1 MKRVAVDKIRNIGL
15 MAHIDAGKTTTTERI
30 LFYTGVTYK
39 IGEVDDGT
47 AVMDWM
53 EQEQERGITITS
65 AATTCFWND
74 YRINIIDTP
83 GHVDFTAEVE
93 RSLRVLDGAIIVLCG
108 VGGVEPQT
116 EKVWFQSAKYH
127 IPRIAYVNKMDRV
140 GSDFADVVGQLEDK
154 FKVITL
160 PLQLPLG
167 SEDNFCGVIDLVAMK
182 AYRYNGELPGAR
194 VETEEIP
201 AELRDEALLHREQLI
216 ERLAEMD
223 NEVMELFLEK
233 KEVPE
238 ALLKRAVRAATID
251 LKAVPVL
258 LGSSFRNKG
267 VQNLLDAVVDY
278 LPSPADKADV
288 AGSDPKSGRALSRK
302 LSDSEP
308 LSALVFKIISDPYVG
323 QLVYFRVYSGVIKVG
338 ATVLNGRRGQKLRV
352 AKLLKMHANKREEV
366 EAVHSGDIAAT
377 VGLKDV
383 ATGDT
388 LCDERHPILLDAIQ
402 FPEPVVQ
409 ATIEPR
415 LTSEHQKLDEVLAKL
430 VSEDPTLKSYVDSHT
445 GQAILSGMGELH
457 LEVIQER
464 IKREFKIQT
473 KLGKPRVAYYETVRQ
488 AARGEEKYVKQSG
501 GKGQYGHVLL
511 EVRPFDGDGKF
522 KFSSRVKPGIIPKEF
537 LPAIEQGVLEAMDI
551 GVIAGFPI
559 THVEVELLDGS
570 FHEEDSTELAYK
582 IAASMAFKTAFRKG
596 NPIMLEPIM
605 KVEIAVQDD
614 YLGEVMADLNARQG
628 KVTNMDLKN
637 GLHVIDGQVPLSL
650 MFGYAKA
657 LRTLTQGRGNYSLEF
672 LKYSEMSEDK
682 MKDVL
687 KTQLGIYTTN

>member
-1 MKRVAVDKIRNIGL
+1 MKIVPVDKIRNIGL

-30 LFYTGVTYK
+30 LYYTGVTYK
-39 IGEVDDGT
+39 IGEVDEGT

-53 EQEQERGITITS
+53 EQEQERGITITA

-74 YRINIIDTP
+74 CRINIIDTP

-116 EKVWFQSAKYH
+116 EKVWFQSDKYH
-127 IPRIAYVNKMDRV
+127 IPRLAYVNKMDRV
-140 GSDFADVVGQLEDK
+140 GSDFFDVVKQIEDK
-154 FKVITL
+154 FKVVTL

-167 SEDNFCGVIDLVAMK
+167 SEENFSGVIDLIAMK
-182 AYRYNGELPGAR
+182 AFRYDDELPGAK
-194 VETEEIP
+194 VETVEIP
-201 AELRDEALLHREQLI
+201 APCRDDAVLHREQLV
-216 ERLAEMD
+216 ERLAELD

-233 KEVPE
+233 KDIPQ
-238 ALLKRAVRAATID
+238 ALLKKAVRAAAIG

-258 LGSSFRNKG
+258 LGSSFKNKA

-288 AGSDPKSGRALSRK
+288 TGSDPKSGRSLTRK
-302 LSDSEP
+302 LSDGEP
-308 LSALVFKIISDPYVG
+308 MSALVFKIMSDPYVG

-338 ATVLNGRRGQKLRV
+338 AMVLNSRLGQKLRV

-366 EAVHSGDIAAT
+366 STVHSGDIAAT
-377 VGLKDV
+377 VGLKDI

-388 LCDERHPILLDAIQ
+388 LCDERHPIVLDTIQ

-430 VSEDPTLKSYVDSHT
+430 VMEDPTLKSYVDSHT

-457 LEVIQER
+457 LEIIQER

-473 KLGKPRVAYYETVRQ
+473 KLGKPRVAYYETVRK

-501 GKGQYGHVLL
+501 GKGQYGHVIL
-511 EVRPFDGDGKF
+511 EVRPYEGDGKF
-522 KFSSRVKPGIIPKEF
+522 RFTTKIKPGAIPKEF
-537 LPAIEQGVLEAMDI
+537 HPAIEQGVLEAMDI

-570 FHEEDSTELAYK
+570 FHDEDSTELAYK
-582 IAASMAFKTAFRKG
+582 IAASMAFKAAFRRG
-596 NPIMLEPIM
+596 SPIMLEPIM
-605 KVEIAVQDD
+605 KIEISVQDD
-614 YLGEVMADLNARQG
+614 YLGEVMADFNARQG
-628 KVTNMDLKN
+628 KVTHMDLKN

-657 LRTLTQGRGNYSLEF
+657 LRTLTQGRANYSLEF
-672 LKYSEMSEDK
+672 LKYSEMSEEK
-682 MKDVL
+682 MNEVL

>member
-1 MKRVAVDKIRNIGL
+1 MKTVPVDKIRNIGL

-30 LFYTGVTYK
+30 LYYTGVTYK

-53 EQEQERGITITS
+53 EQEQERGITITA

-93 RSLRVLDGAIIVLCG
+93 RSLRVLDGAVIVLCG

-116 EKVWFQSAKYH
+116 EKVWYQSGKYH
-127 IPRIAYVNKMDRV
+127 IPKIAYVNKMDRV
-140 GSDFADVVGQLEDK
+140 GSDFFDVVSQIENK
-154 FKVITL
+154 FKVLAL

-167 SEDNFCGVIDLVAMK
+167 SEENFSGVIDLIAMK

-194 VETEEIP
+194 VETEEVP
-201 AELRDEALLHREQLI
+201 ADLHEEALLHREQLV
-216 ERLAEMD
+216 EHLAELD

-233 KEVPE
+233 KDIPE
-238 ALLKRAVRAATID
+238 GLMKKAVRAATLS

-258 LGSSFRNKG
+258 LGSSFKNKA

-278 LPSPADKADV
+278 LPSPADKGDV
-288 AGSDPKSGRALSRK
+288 TGADPKSGRKQTRK
-302 LSDSEP
+302 LSDGEP
-308 LSALVFKIISDPYVG
+308 MSALVFKIMSDPYMG
-323 QLVYFRVYSGVIKVG
+323 QLVYFRVYSGLIKVG
-338 ATVLNGRRGQKLRV
+338 AMVLNSRHGQKLRV
-352 AKLLKMHANKREEV
+352 AKLLMMHANKREEV
-366 EAVHSGDIAAT
+366 DAVHAGDIAAT
-377 VGLKDV
+377 VGLKEV

-388 LCDERHPILLDAIQ
+388 LCDERHPILLDTIQ

-457 LEVIQER
+457 LEIIQER
-464 IKREFKIQT
+464 IKREYKIQT
-473 KLGKPRVAYYETVRQ
+473 KLGKPRVAYYETVRK
-488 AARGEEKYVKQSG
+488 AARGEEKYIKQSG
-501 GKGQYGHVLL
+501 GKGQYGHVVLD
-511 EVRPFDGDGKF
+511 VKPYNGDGKF
-522 KFSSRVKPGIIPKEF
+522 KFTAKIKQGIIPKEF
-537 LPAIEQGVLEAMDI
+537 YPAIEQGVLEAMDI

-559 THVEVELLDGS
+559 THVAVELVDGS
-570 FHEEDSTELAYK
+570 FHDEDSTELAYK
-582 IAASMAFKTAFRKG
+582 IAASMAFKAAFRKG
-596 NPIMLEPIM
+596 SPIMLEPIM
-605 KVEIAVQDD
+605 KIEISVQDD
-614 YLGEVMADLNARQG
+614 YLGEVMSDFNSRQG

-657 LRTLTQGRGNYSLEF
+657 LRTLTQGRANYSLEF
-672 LKYSEMSEDK
+672 LKYSEMTEDK
-682 MKDVL
+682 MNEVL